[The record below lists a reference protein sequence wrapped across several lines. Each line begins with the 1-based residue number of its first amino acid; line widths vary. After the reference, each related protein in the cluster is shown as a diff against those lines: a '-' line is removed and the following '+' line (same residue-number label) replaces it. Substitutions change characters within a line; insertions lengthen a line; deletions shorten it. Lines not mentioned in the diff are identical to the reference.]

1 MDLSIPRP
9 PAVSLPPG
17 SPPAASVHAGSL
29 PAASA
34 HPRSLPAASAHPG
47 SLPAAS
53 AHPRSLPAAS
63 AHRGSLSTAGARP
76 GSLPA
81 ASAIETLRARIARIE
96 HGAPRPRG
104 PALLLGP
111 SIDAVLPAGGLTL
124 GALHE
129 AAGAGPDTEHG
140 AAAALFVA
148 GILARHPGPVL
159 WVMEHA
165 DLFAPGLAGAGL
177 HPDRVIYA
185 EAGKP
190 DAVLQAMEEGLRMP
204 GLAGVVGEVGGRLT
218 LTASRRLQLAAETS
232 GTIAFAL
239 RRSRKHDD
247 PALAEPSAAVT
258 SWRLAALP
266 SPPPLPHAPDTPG
279 LGRQRWRLDLVRCR
293 GGKPSSWIVEAC
305 DATGRLGL
313 VADIGDGSAAPA
325 RQRFLSASG
334 GSASRG

>member
-1 MDLSIPRP
+1 MRAPVRAAP
-9 PAVSLPPG
+9 PCS
-17 SPPAASVHAGSL
+17 
-29 PAASA
+29 
-34 HPRSLPAASAHPG
+34 
-47 SLPAAS
+47 
-53 AHPRSLPAAS
+53 
-63 AHRGSLSTAGARP
+63 
-76 GSLPA
+76 
-81 ASAIETLRARIARIE
+81 
-96 HGAPRPRG
+96 
-104 PALLLGP
+104 LGP
-111 SIDAVLPAGGLTL
+111 SIDAALPAGGLTL

-148 GILARHPGPVL
+148 GILARQPGPVL
-159 WVMEHA
+159 WVVEHA

-190 DAVLQAMEEGLRMP
+190 DAVLQAMEEGLRLP

-293 GGKPSSWIVEAC
+293 GGANKHPGSWRHAMRRVVSVWLPTLATDRLRRHGSVSSAQ
-305 DATGRLGL
+305 AGQRKRGLTGR
-313 VADIGDGSAAPA
+313 
-325 RQRFLSASG
+325 
-334 GSASRG
+334 